1 MFVSKLSWLHVGSFP
16 HASSWLLLVNENCCS
31 QISDHRF
38 IVWLWAAPQSHRK
51 AQIPALYM
59 SYSSHNCGQISERK
73 WFKERIAH
81 GSYSRR
87 IPFTTGSGWAVGS
100 WVEFMAAEA
109 HGWHSTCL
117 SVRRQRAENARILW
131 VSSFSVL
138 IQSRMS
144 AHGVVPPMCKVVLPS
159 SINPLTDMPTGVY
172 PLWFWIQA
180 KWPGRLPFTL
190 SLKTHLC
197 NISQQEIESQL
208 YAFWA

>member
-31 QISDHRF
+31 QISDYRF

-59 SYSSHNCGQISERK
+59 SYSSHNCDQISERK

-87 IPFTTGSGWAVGS
+87 TPFATGSGWAVGS

-117 SVRRQRAENARILW
+117 SESGGRERRMLAFCGCLAFLF
-131 VSSFSVL
+131 SFSPECQHMEWCHPCARWSCPPRL
-138 IQSRMS
+138 IPSQTCPQVCIPCGSESRQNGQGDYLS
-144 AHGVVPPMCKVVLPS
+144 H
-159 SINPLTDMPTGVY
+159 Y
-172 PLWFWIQA
+172 PWKHTFAIFLN
-180 KWPGRLPFTL
+180 KR
-190 SLKTHLC
+190 
-197 NISQQEIESQL
+197 
-208 YAFWA
+208 